1 MNYEVATHTPFL
13 DNPEDDWWWHR
24 NRHITSLGRS
34 PGVVDIVLGKE
45 PYPDELTYP
54 TYPGIPS
61 GWYLKR
67 FTNESDNEV
76 DMYRKLKK
84 KLEPSVEDQK
94 RRVMERWSIL
104 MGSKPTNQSIGKWLD
119 EWEDVFCHCERLKM
133 EEFTGGLATQD
144 FLTVL
149 KEIEPR
155 YAQDRLKVLR
165 KDHSLDV
172 FDEIYA
178 YQRHRESRARKNR
191 KEIFVIVNAQAFPF
205 WPYPRTGISGY
216 KSLGISEHLASEQAN
231 LHIIIAGAGLG
242 GLAAAVSCALSG
254 HTVEVVEQA
263 KELVEVGAG
272 LQITPNASRLFKY
285 WQLPSSIWQA
295 AAEPTAL
302 TVHRYTGQILANEP
316 SFHKNI
322 RAKYGA
328 PFIDL
333 HRVDLQQALYAR
345 AKELG
350 VTFHLNERVDSI
362 DFDTTTVKTL
372 AGNRYTGDLIIAAD
386 GLWSRCRECFLGKK
400 DAPLPTG
407 DLAYRIV
414 LSADQISDPELRA
427 WVENPE
433 CHFWIGPGAHAVA
446 YSLCNGRMFNIVLL
460 VPDNL
465 PPGVSRQS
473 GSVEEMRKLFEG
485 WDPVLNRFLSYV
497 DSVDKWKLMHHAE
510 MERWVNDKS
519 NLVFLGDACHPML
532 PYLAQGANS
541 SLEDGAVLG
550 RLLGHM
556 KNKSHLPQ
564 ILRLYE
570 SLRKSRGEAI
580 VKETFKQRH
589 DFHMPD
595 GEEQEKRDE
604 VFLSQLGKEIKG
616 AFPSRWT
623 CPEVQPWLY
632 GYDAIKEVENAV
644 MQHPELFVRSP
655 VNL

>member
-1 MNYEVATHTPFL
+1 MV
-13 DNPEDDWWWHR
+13 
-24 NRHITSLGRS
+24 S
-34 PGVVDIVLGKE
+34 
-45 PYPDELTYP
+45 
-54 TYPGIPS
+54 
-61 GWYLKR
+61 
-67 FTNESDNEV
+67 
-76 DMYRKLKK
+76 
-84 KLEPSVEDQK
+84 
-94 RRVMERWSIL
+94 
-104 MGSKPTNQSIGKWLD
+104 
-119 EWEDVFCHCERLKM
+119 
-133 EEFTGGLATQD
+133 EEAH
-144 FLTVL
+144 
-149 KEIEPR
+149 
-155 YAQDRLKVLR
+155 LR
-165 KDHSLDV
+165 
-172 FDEIYA
+172 
-178 YQRHRESRARKNR
+178 
-191 KEIFVIVNAQAFPF
+191 
-205 WPYPRTGISGY
+205 
-216 KSLGISEHLASEQAN
+216 
-231 LHIIIAGAGLG
+231 IIIAGAGLG

-285 WQLPSSIWQA
+285 WQLPNSIWEA

-322 RAKYGA
+322 RAKYNA

-333 HRVDLQQALYAR
+333 HRVDLQQALYIR

-372 AGNRYTGDLIIAAD
+372 AGNQYTGDLIIAAD
-386 GLWSRCRECFLGKK
+386 GLWSRSRECFLGKK
-400 DAPLPTG
+400 DVPLPTG

-414 LSADQISDPELRA
+414 LTADQISDPELRA

-433 CHFWIGPGAHAVA
+433 CHFWIGPGAHVVA
-446 YSLCNGRMFNIVLL
+446 YSLRNGRMFNIVLL

-510 MERWVNDKS
+510 MESWVNDKS
-519 NLVFLGDACHPML
+519 NLVFLYGSHRVFDTDQLTHTSGDACHPML

-550 RLLGHM
+550 QLLGHM

-589 DFHMPD
+589 DFHMPN

-604 VFLSQLGKEIKG
+604 VFMSQLGKEIKG

-632 GYDAIKEVENAV
+632 GYDAVKEVEKAV
-644 MQHPELFVRSP
+644 TQHPELFAKTSA
-655 VNL
+655 NL